1 MPRGQY
7 DRKAKMT
14 QAQAY
19 VAADTPAQETPA
31 PESVASPRQAA
42 EKAQRRRRNN
52 GDLNPSV
59 VMRLGLPQEVMD
71 DNREYSLRWVND
83 EGGRIQHLT
92 QQDDYDVVEGVD
104 SRIVGTT
111 GDGKPLVARLLRKP
125 KEFAE
130 EDRKAKIEAIN
141 AREGGLIRQANGADP
156 GNSYALPENTIKGFR
171 P

>member
-1 MPRGQY
+1 
-7 DRKAKMT
+7 MT

-19 VAADTPAQETPA
+19 VAADTPVQDTPA
-31 PESVASPRQAA
+31 PEPVVSPRQAA

-59 VMRLGLPQEVMD
+59 VMRLGLPPEVMD
-71 DNREYSLRWVND
+71 DNKEYSLRWVND

-111 GDGKPLVARLLRKP
+111 GDGKALVARLLRKP

>member
-7 DRKAKMT
+7 DRKAKKMPE
-14 QAQAY
+14 AQAY
-19 VAADTPAQETPA
+19 T
-31 PESVASPRQAA
+31 PESAAPVAPSTETIVSPRQAA

-71 DNREYSLRWVND
+71 DNKEYSLRWVND

>member
-1 MPRGQY
+1 
-7 DRKAKMT
+7 MT

-31 PESVASPRQAA
+31 PEPVASPRQAA

-71 DNREYSLRWVND
+71 DNKEYSLRWVND

>member
-1 MPRGQY
+1 
-7 DRKAKMT
+7 MT
-14 QAQAY
+14 QDQAY
-19 VAADTPAQETPA
+19 VAADAPAQEMPA
-31 PESVASPRQAA
+31 SEVVVSPRRAA

-59 VMRLGLPQEVMD
+59 VMRLGLPQEVID
-71 DNREYSLRWVND
+71 GNKDYSLRWVND

-130 EDRKAKIEAIN
+130 EDRKAKLDAIN
-141 AREGGLIRQANGADP
+141 AREGGLIRQASGSDP
-156 GNSYALPENTIKGFR
+156 GNSYALPENAIKGFR

>member
-1 MPRGQY
+1 
-7 DRKAKMT
+7 MT

>member
-19 VAADTPAQETPA
+19 VPDAAPVEAVVSAQPF
-31 PESVASPRQAA
+31 VSPRQAA

-59 VMRLGLPQEVMD
+59 VMRLGLPQEVID
-71 DNREYSLRWVND
+71 GNKDYSLRWVND

>member
-7 DRKAKMT
+7 DRKAKKMPE
-14 QAQAY
+14 AQAY
-19 VAADTPAQETPA
+19 TPEPAAPVAASTDT
-31 PESVASPRQAA
+31 VVSPRQAA

-59 VMRLGLPQEVMD
+59 VMRLGLPQEVID
-71 DNREYSLRWVND
+71 GNKDYSLRWVND

-130 EDRKAKIEAIN
+130 EDRKAKLEAIN
-141 AREGGLIRQANGADP
+141 AREGGLIKQANGADP